1 MQLRLSDGSGRTAA
15 IQQCIH
21 VPASTEEARLQESSI
36 AFHVVLPGR
45 SLLCRIFLVYDVPQL
60 TDAPGAAAANGG
72 SSAAYNWRLVSRAH
86 CARGCKGPLLATSR
100 RLSGL
105 GKRSFDSAG
114 SAEAAQG
121 AKFSKDMF
129 VSIDEACTHCG
140 ASAFRLVAAIYDQAP
155 PSQAA
160 PASSGS
166 SGGQAASAAMH
177 QADPGSP
184 LPAAEKLLA
193 TAVSPLIKVLANNDT
208 PTGPGR
214 IPLEALLPDDW
225 EGWEDPTDWRS
236 SLDSLVS
243 SAFGKPPA
251 SSTPPPPRRLAR
263 SSRSEPSQAAA
274 MADSGSAG
282 SKPPSPRPAA
292 PTPAAPA
299 VVAAPAAPASAPA
312 RMSWPDAVSGLFPQT
327 AGWQLPQQQQH
338 TAAECL
344 RSGTPVLLARQA
356 QPVVPVGGTAG
367 AAPPSIWP
375 FQGHQLPNTEAAE
388 AAVAAAWRQR
398 QRARQAAVAEPAPMS
413 VQSVQGTSELASQQ
427 HSPPAAQMHSRHL
440 GAAARLLMAQGA
452 AGGTGS
458 LAGTEAMLTQGG
470 QAIVTQVPGGY
481 RVVRVA
487 GTPAASPS
495 PSPFGPR
502 HGIPA
507 FNHGNTAAASYG
519 DAAGQLRTADAARA
533 QWSSPAPPL
542 PPDVAPPQAAS
553 FSWPAEQQ
561 ASDGSSQQGAF
572 LLPPEA
578 YDATAVR
585 PAAPAAPAQPA
596 QRAELPL
603 PTTASLASSS
613 AAGTA
618 GAWGDAQWGAY
629 QSAAVRQV
637 DMQLVAAG
645 LAAAGRLGLLLPSA
659 ARQQATAGQQAW
671 HSHSTLAA
679 QGDAGRGA
687 LGSAAGAGQ
696 HGMHMPDLPS
706 EAQLLSLM
714 ADRPSEFDSMASIF
728 DDIILPH

>member
-1 MQLRLSDGSGRTAA
+1 M
-15 IQQCIH
+15 
-21 VPASTEEARLQESSI
+21 
-36 AFHVVLPGR
+36 
-45 SLLCRIFLVYDVPQL
+45 
-60 TDAPGAAAANGG
+60 
-72 SSAAYNWRLVSRAH
+72 
-86 CARGCKGPLLATSR
+86 
-100 RLSGL
+100 
-105 GKRSFDSAG
+105 
-114 SAEAAQG
+114 
-121 AKFSKDMF
+121 
-129 VSIDEACTHCG
+129 
-140 ASAFRLVAAIYDQAP
+140 
-155 PSQAA
+155 
-160 PASSGS
+160 
-166 SGGQAASAAMH
+166 
-177 QADPGSP
+177 
-184 LPAAEKLLA
+184 
-193 TAVSPLIKVLANNDT
+193 
-208 PTGPGR
+208 
-214 IPLEALLPDDW
+214 
-225 EGWEDPTDWRS
+225 
-236 SLDSLVS
+236 
-243 SAFGKPPA
+243 
-251 SSTPPPPRRLAR
+251 
-263 SSRSEPSQAAA
+263 
-274 MADSGSAG
+274 
-282 SKPPSPRPAA
+282 
-292 PTPAAPA
+292 
-299 VVAAPAAPASAPA
+299 
-312 RMSWPDAVSGLFPQT
+312 
-327 AGWQLPQQQQH
+327 
-338 TAAECL
+338 
-344 RSGTPVLLARQA
+344 LLARQA

-470 QAIVTQVPGGY
+470 QAIVTQVPGVSCGRCCSVAPACTHLPSGVHCAAAETSAQASMTPGSGGSKTSLTPAALASLQGY

-714 ADRPSEFDSMASIF
+714 ADRPSE
-728 DDIILPH
+728 